1 MNVENKLEYYEN
13 CYVFNYI
20 VCFVYFLVKNGD
32 CRSFGGKIFNEE
44 KGYYLDFRGENFFD
58 RRGVKV

>member
-13 CYVFNYI
+13 CYIFNHI
-20 VCFVYFLVKNGD
+20 VCFVYLSGKNRD
-32 CRSFGGKIFNEE
+32 CKGFGGKFSM
-44 KGYYLDFRGENFFD
+44 KKRVRGENSFD